1 MLLSNVNLFLYF
13 YLLYVSQGESQWMG
27 LTSSLRR
34 SVHRLNDSQ
43 LVCTPK
49 FKVFTNRNRAVV
61 FSFFFICCDC
71 SRQTLNGICDLQFLC
86 RPSD

>member
-13 YLLYVSQGESQWMG
+13 YLLYVSQGESQWTG

-34 SVHRLNDSQ
+34 SVHQLYDSQ
-43 LVCTPK
+43 LVRTPK
-49 FKVFTNRNRAVV
+49 FKVFTNHNRAVV
-61 FSFFFICCDC
+61 FSFFICCDC
-71 SRQTLNGICDLQFLC
+71 FRQTLNGICDLQFLC